1 MFQTIPFNTPD
12 ILFGMDAVNK
22 VADYAG
28 KLGAGRILLITG
40 PHVSKAGIAEKVISS
55 LKAKSLEFEIY
66 DRMEQEPYTTV
77 VERAAEV
84 ARKGKFD
91 VFIGLGGGSVM
102 DVAKMASALTTN
114 AGLTKDYFGVEKVT
128 RRGKPTIMIP
138 TTAGTGAEITK
149 HAIFVD
155 VEDHVK
161 KAVASQALQPNVAL
175 IDPLLTVTSPP
186 QVTAAAGIDAFIHA
200 AEPFVS
206 QGANPLTDAIAMK
219 AMSMIT
225 RWVGPAYADGRDLE
239 ARYHVAMGSMM
250 SSFVLQNSGTS
261 LIHAIAYP
269 IGGEYHTSHGT
280 TLSAL
285 MPSCFEYIKVAKAP
299 KFAAM
304 AEAMGENICGV
315 SDREAADKA
324 IEAIRALLKSLDL
337 PGSLKDLGAVQEES
351 RVKRWA
357 VDAHKE
363 QRLLS
368 RCARQLTVEDI
379 IKIINNAF

>member
-12 ILFGMDAVNK
+12 IMFGMDV
-22 VADYAG
+22 VSRVGEYAK
-28 KLGAGRILLITG
+28 KLGAGRILLVTG
-40 PHVSKAGIAEKVISS
+40 PHVSKAGIAEKVTSA
-55 LKAKSLEFEIY
+55 LKAQSLEFELY

-77 VERAAEV
+77 VERTAEV
-84 ARKGKFD
+84 ARKGNFD

-114 AGLTKDYFGVEKVT
+114 PGITKDYFGVEKVS

-161 KAVASQALQPNVAL
+161 KAVASQTLQPNVAL
-175 IDPLLTVTSPP
+175 IDPMLTVTSPP

-206 QGANPLTDAIAMK
+206 QGANPLTDAIALK
-219 AMSMIT
+219 AMTMIT

-239 ARYHVAMGSMM
+239 ARYYMAMGSMM

-299 KFAAM
+299 KFAQM
-304 AEAMGENICGV
+304 AEAMGENICGL
-315 SDREAADKA
+315 SDAEAAGKA
-324 IEAIRALLKSLDL
+324 IAAIRRLLKNLDL
-337 PGSLKDLGAVQEES
+337 AGSLKDLGAVQEES

-357 VDAHKE
+357 LDAHKE

-368 RCARQLTVEDI
+368 RCARQLSVGDI

>member
-1 MFQTIPFNTPD
+1 MFQSIPFNTPD
-12 ILFGMDAVNK
+12 IMFGMDVVSK
-22 VADYAG
+22 VGDYAK

-66 DRMEQEPYTTV
+66 DQMEQEPYTTV

-84 ARKGKFD
+84 ARKGNFD

-114 AGLTKDYFGVEKVT
+114 PGVTKDYFGVEKVT

-175 IDPLLTVTSPP
+175 IDPMLTVTSPP
-186 QVTAAAGIDAFIHA
+186 HVTAAAGIDAFIHA

-206 QGANPLTDAIAMK
+206 QGANPLTDAIAIK

-239 ARYHVAMGSMM
+239 ARYYVAMGSMM

-299 KFAAM
+299 KFAEM
-304 AEAMGENICGV
+304 AEAMGENIYGL

-357 VDAHKE
+357 IDAHKE

>member
-12 ILFGMDAVNK
+12 ILFGMDVVSK
-22 VADYAG
+22 VGDYAK

-84 ARKGKFD
+84 AREGKFL

-114 AGLTKDYFGVEKVT
+114 PGVTKDYFGVEKVA

-175 IDPLLTVTSPP
+175 IDPMLTITSPP

-206 QGANPLTDAIAMK
+206 QGANPLTDAIAIN

-239 ARYHVAMGSMM
+239 ARYYVAMGSMM

-285 MPSCFEYIKVAKAP
+285 MPSCFEYIKVAKTP
-299 KFAAM
+299 KFAEM
-304 AEAMGENICGV
+304 AEAMGENIYGL
-315 SDREAADKA
+315 SEREAADKA
-324 IEAIRALLKSLDL
+324 IEAIRALLKNLDL

-357 VDAHKE
+357 IDAHKE